1 MEESSRHTKCDE
13 KTPFDWST
21 VECQK
26 MVRVSSSN
34 QLVNN
39 ILDFGQINVKR
50 VDRRTKI
57 DNEFI
62 DKLKNL
68 KSSNGLLEDKQKKYY

>member
-1 MEESSRHTKCDE
+1 
-13 KTPFDWST
+13 
-21 VECQK
+21 

-39 ILDFGQINVKR
+39 ILDFGKINVKR

-68 KSSNGLLEDKQKKYY
+68 KNSNGLLEDKQKKYY